1 MLQRIRQMVF
11 VILMMVA
18 GIMTFGKANQVEAK
32 IQFTDDTILYKNEPE
47 NAKPSTFSY
56 ITSINKNGTLIYDD
70 DTIQHLDCIIKVTTQ
85 KM

>member
-32 IQFTDDTILYKNEPE
+32 IQFTDDTILYKNEPRLH
-47 NAKPSTFSY
+47 N
-56 ITSINKNGTLIYDD
+56 
-70 DTIQHLDCIIKVTTQ
+70 
-85 KM
+85 